1 MWSRYNLKYSI
12 SFILFL
18 YCFISI
24 KAQTDFENL
33 KFVPIKDGI
42 PKKAISTV
50 LQDDQGFIWI
60 GTRGSGLYR
69 YDGTNYVSYKQK
81 WNDSTSIN
89 SNQIFTLYLDR
100 EKRLWVGTDT
110 GLNLFDRSQ
119 KTFKRFEE
127 LPNTDND
134 YFNVTALIEDSNGDL
149 IVGTYANQLLK
160 INIKDYSISKI
171 NNSSELTNVDF
182 SLNSLELGLNGKF
195 FAGTSFGLMVYNPQ
209 SNMLSPYK
217 NKDISSKN
225 LHKIRSNVESL
236 YRDSE
241 NNLWIGTWNS
251 GLLKI
256 SLETDIENVE
266 SFPITNEK
274 IFCIT
279 EVENNILLGTENDGL
294 FVLNNQGEIKHHYIE
309 NASNKDSIKSNSIW
323 SVFSDKEGRIWL
335 GYYNQGVDVYDSLY
349 NKFGSI
355 EEVINETNSLQS
367 FQITD
372 LIKDDKGRLWVSAF
386 NGVDIYDPITDNF
399 ENINGKS
406 KIYTG
411 LKSNIGVESLFLDSN
426 NNIWIGTWDNGIYF
440 LKKDSKKFIHFNK
453 TSTKGALKTNSIR
466 GFAEDSR
473 GRIWMASFLKGLHYY
488 DPKNNSFYYC
498 DTDPFISSGLIKS
511 DVKTIIVDSEDKIW
525 AGTIGGLFR
534 IEDLGDSN
542 FHVENLRSKLEI
554 AQKNHPSLHNI
565 LSLYEA
571 KDATIWIGTD
581 GAGLFRY
588 DRNEDEFY
596 NQNLVQ
602 DIEETSINGII
613 EDNQNNIWISGSLG
627 ITKFSMLDNTVTNFT
642 VDDGLLSHYFHN
654 GAIAKGQSGTL
665 YFGNQLGINYINP
678 KKYETN
684 KIEPTLYFTDFKL
697 FNKSVIPNK
706 KGSVLKKSISETDT
720 IELTYNQT
728 VFSINY
734 IGVNYTRAEKNE
746 YAYFLEGFDKQ
757 WNFVGNSKSV
767 TYTSLNPGEY
777 TFKVKASNNDGV
789 WTQNPL
795 MLYIRVTPPW
805 WKSNLAYAS
814 YIFFT
819 ILCGIGIYLFSKKRF
834 KEKQNILFERNKR
847 IQEEELHTTRLQFF
861 TNISHEFRTPLT
873 LIINPIKDLIK
884 NENLELSKRVNDKL
898 QIIHKNSDRLSRL
911 IDELMDFRKLQSNK
925 IQVKFE
931 EIEIVNTLKEIKGF
945 FEEEGQ
951 KRKISLQFY
960 TPLNEL
966 WAWVDSKMFEKII
979 FNILSNAFK
988 ITPDG
993 GEIQIALEEKINKN
1007 EDVNTTLNLF
1017 EVSIKDSGPGIDK
1030 KEYKQIFKRFYQVS
1044 TLNKDFYGSTGI
1056 GLEMVKNYMKF
1067 HNGKIEVE
1075 SEIGKGAKFLMTF
1088 PIVNK
1093 NLSKTDEMTST
1104 KNENTLL
1111 ELEKSS
1117 DVESS
1122 ETNQI
1127 IEKDA
1132 VSAKKEFTILIVE
1145 DNVELQEYI
1154 KEELEELYI
1163 VFVASNGKIGCD
1175 LALEKQPDLIIT
1187 DIVMPFMD
1195 GLELCNKIKNTLAT
1209 SHIPIIMLTSRVMVE
1224 DRIKGINSGADGYIG
1239 KPFTMDLLKAMAN
1252 QMIVNRKTIF
1262 DKFSKGDEKKLEI
1275 TTTTLDDKFL
1285 KRASYFIQENI
1296 QDPNLNVEN
1305 LANQLRLSRS
1315 QLYRKIKVLTGLSAN
1330 EYLRKIRLEKAKE
1343 LLQSSNNYNVS
1354 EVTYKVGFS
1363 SPSYFTKC
1371 FKKEFGYLPTKEE
1384 INISDSQKG
1393 QSH

>member
-1 MWSRYNLKYSI
+1 
-12 SFILFL
+12 
-18 YCFISI
+18 
-24 KAQTDFENL
+24 
-33 KFVPIKDGI
+33 
-42 PKKAISTV
+42 
-50 LQDDQGFIWI
+50 
-60 GTRGSGLYR
+60 
-69 YDGTNYVSYKQK
+69 
-81 WNDSTSIN
+81 
-89 SNQIFTLYLDR
+89 
-100 EKRLWVGTDT
+100 
-110 GLNLFDRSQ
+110 
-119 KTFKRFEE
+119 
-127 LPNTDND
+127 
-134 YFNVTALIEDSNGDL
+134 
-149 IVGTYANQLLK
+149 
-160 INIKDYSISKI
+160 
-171 NNSSELTNVDF
+171 
-182 SLNSLELGLNGKF
+182 
-195 FAGTSFGLMVYNPQ
+195 
-209 SNMLSPYK
+209 MLSPYK

-241 NNLWIGTWNS
+241 NNLWIG
-251 GLLKI
+251 
-256 SLETDIENVE
+256 NVE

-349 NKFGSI
+349 NKF
-355 EEVINETNSLQS
+355 
-367 FQITD
+367 
-372 LIKDDKGRLWVSAF
+372 
-386 NGVDIYDPITDNF
+386 F

-426 NNIWIGTWDNGIYF
+426 NNI
-440 LKKDSKKFIHFNK
+440 
-453 TSTKGALKTNSIR
+453 
-466 GFAEDSR
+466 
-473 GRIWMASFLKGLHYY
+473 IWMASFLKGLHYY

-884 NENLELSKRVNDKL
+884 NENLELSKRVK
-898 QIIHKNSDRLSRL
+898 
-911 IDELMDFRKLQSNK
+911 
-925 IQVKFE
+925 
-931 EIEIVNTLKEIKGF
+931 T
-945 FEEEGQ
+945 
-951 KRKISLQFY
+951 
-960 TPLNEL
+960 
-966 WAWVDSKMFEKII
+966 
-979 FNILSNAFK
+979 
-988 ITPDG
+988 
-993 GEIQIALEEKINKN
+993 
-1007 EDVNTTLNLF
+1007 
-1017 EVSIKDSGPGIDK
+1017 SIK
-1030 KEYKQIFKRFYQVS
+1030 
-1044 TLNKDFYGSTGI
+1044 
-1056 GLEMVKNYMKF
+1056 
-1067 HNGKIEVE
+1067 
-1075 SEIGKGAKFLMTF
+1075 
-1088 PIVNK
+1088 
-1093 NLSKTDEMTST
+1093 
-1104 KNENTLL
+1104 
-1111 ELEKSS
+1111 
-1117 DVESS
+1117 
-1122 ETNQI
+1122 
-1127 IEKDA
+1127 
-1132 VSAKKEFTILIVE
+1132 
-1145 DNVELQEYI
+1145 
-1154 KEELEELYI
+1154 
-1163 VFVASNGKIGCD
+1163 
-1175 LALEKQPDLIIT
+1175 
-1187 DIVMPFMD
+1187 
-1195 GLELCNKIKNTLAT
+1195 
-1209 SHIPIIMLTSRVMVE
+1209 
-1224 DRIKGINSGADGYIG
+1224 
-1239 KPFTMDLLKAMAN
+1239 
-1252 QMIVNRKTIF
+1252 
-1262 DKFSKGDEKKLEI
+1262 
-1275 TTTTLDDKFL
+1275 
-1285 KRASYFIQENI
+1285 
-1296 QDPNLNVEN
+1296 
-1305 LANQLRLSRS
+1305 
-1315 QLYRKIKVLTGLSAN
+1315 
-1330 EYLRKIRLEKAKE
+1330 
-1343 LLQSSNNYNVS
+1343 
-1354 EVTYKVGFS
+1354 
-1363 SPSYFTKC
+1363 
-1371 FKKEFGYLPTKEE
+1371 
-1384 INISDSQKG
+1384 
-1393 QSH
+1393 